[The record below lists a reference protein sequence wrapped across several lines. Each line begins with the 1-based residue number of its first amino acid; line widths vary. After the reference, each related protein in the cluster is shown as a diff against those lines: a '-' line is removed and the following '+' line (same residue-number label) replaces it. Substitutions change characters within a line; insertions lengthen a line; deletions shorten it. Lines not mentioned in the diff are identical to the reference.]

1 MTISIQDVANRFGIS
16 NPETLQM
23 FVKWIQ
29 LSPNQKYAQKSEQM
43 EAPCGFQL
51 DAGQF
56 AYVTLKSVSGMP
68 WYFIIISL
76 SNFQALS
83 FLMTRFGGFKETWLH
98 TFSLNCVVCQLHQ
111 LHKGKRRI
119 QRS

>member
-1 MTISIQDVANRFGIS
+1 
-16 NPETLQM
+16 
-23 FVKWIQ
+23 
-29 LSPNQKYAQKSEQM
+29 
-43 EAPCGFQL
+43 
-51 DAGQF
+51 
-56 AYVTLKSVSGMP
+56 MP

-119 QRS
+119 QRSQKVRHDLETEQLDYIQDDVALISYRTEFN